1 LTSALR
7 KFTINTLLIEFLDPS
22 TTNAPDH
29 IGRADVFVRQHAPV
43 RAERYQLEGQ
53 HRQHDHSFVEI
64 ALVTG
69 GSGTHRTLHG
79 DRPLQRGDT
88 IVLRPGVW
96 HAYLD
101 CVALEVFNCY
111 VGDEVLHRE
120 LAWMLEDPVLSRLFS
135 TLPRSLDREGAV
147 TAVLDEV
154 ALEDCLGWLTQ
165 LELLSKPDRPPERA
179 ELLAYLLLV
188 LGRIARQVAVTV
200 AVPSS
205 ASVPQSVLVCIRLI
219 EDDPARAWTLSDLA
233 RHTQLN
239 ASHLSRLFTRA
250 TGLPPMAYLGR
261 WRLERAAALLAQTT
275 RAVAEIGAE
284 VGWLDANLFARR
296 FRADFGMNAS
306 AYRTQWTTGST
317 LEVT

>member
-1 LTSALR
+1 MTSTLR
-7 KFTINTLLIEFLDPS
+7 KFTITTLLIEFLALSP
-22 TTNAPDH
+22 TNAPDH
-29 IGRADVFVRQHAPV
+29 IGRAEVFVREHAPV

-53 HRQHDHSFVEI
+53 HRQHDHGFVEI

-79 DRPLQRGDT
+79 DRPLQRGDA

-111 VGDEVLHRE
+111 VGEEVLRRE
-120 LAWMLEDPVLSRLFS
+120 LAWILEDPVLGRLFS

-147 TAVLDEV
+147 SAVLDEV

-165 LELLSKPDRPPERA
+165 LELLSEPDRPPERA
-179 ELLAYLLLV
+179 ALLAYLLLV

-200 AVPSS
+200 AVSSS
-205 ASVPQSVLVCIRLI
+205 APVPKLVLACIRLI
-219 EDDPARAWTLSDLA
+219 EDDPAQAWTLSDLA
-233 RHTQLN
+233 HYTKRN

-261 WRLERAAALLAQTT
+261 WRLERAAALLAQTN
-275 RAVAEIGAE
+275 RPVAEIGAE

-296 FRADFGMNAS
+296 FRAHFGVSAS
-306 AYRTQWTTGST
+306 AYRAQWAMDSSS
-317 LEVT
+317 EFA